1 MVMLRHPHPDDPTA
15 ATAPTDS
22 RLNLLIS
29 DVGWEPESWADRI
42 PPLLAPLGV
51 RAHRARTAECARR
64 IMQTYP
70 IHIAV
75 IDMAL
80 PLAPGDPGREAGWR
94 VLELLR
100 RTQIQPPTVVIK
112 RPRTRRD
119 EVRQLHAALRAGAFA
134 VIDRPVTTEQLETLL
149 DCLRR
154 ALRRFYQDRWP
165 QTRPDTAPP
174 PNEPRPPDT

>member
-1 MVMLRHPHPDDPTA
+1 MVMLRHPHPDEPTA
-15 ATAPTDS
+15 AAGPEAA

-29 DVGWEPESWADRI
+29 DAGWEPESWADRI
-42 PPLLAPLGV
+42 GPLLAPLGV
-51 RAHRARTAECARR
+51 RAHRAQTAQCAQRL
-64 IMQTYP
+64 IQSYP

-80 PLAPGDPGREAGWR
+80 PLAPSDPKKEAGWR

-100 RTQIQPPTVVIK
+100 RAQVQPPTVVIK

-134 VIDRPVTTEQLETLL
+134 VIDRPVTNEQIEMLL

-165 QTRPDTAPP
+165 QTPSADIPP
-174 PNEPRPPDT
+174 ADERPPDA